1 MPGKGLLERLADG
14 VVIGDGGYV
23 TIMEK
28 RGYARIGVWTP
39 EATVENPEAGARCD
53 DQTRSIEIWLF
64 YSLHAVSAI
73 RDSVTKKR

>member
-1 MPGKGLLERLADG
+1 MPGKGLMERLADG

-39 EATVENPEAGARCD
+39 EATVEHPEAGARA
-53 DQTRSIEIWLF
+53 TISPARLKSISKF
-64 YSLHAVSAI
+64 YRL
-73 RDSVTKKR
+73 TPPE